1 MKRQLF
7 IPFLFLFAVSMVF
20 AHPYDEVD
28 WKNAKAP
35 KGCFNS
41 SGAIWCEKPDRT
53 STTVTRPDTR
63 MQYFYVKVNGG
74 SAFTVSYCK
83 DLITIPTIHEDES
96 VASINSGKYER
107 FYEIVTEALI
117 TGDYNWT
124 CMGERKI
131 KEVYC
136 YALRDRYGN
145 YEMNIRKYDEFGI
158 LDSEK
163 RTTTAERDY
172 CKKLLDAVE

>member
-7 IPFLFLFAVSMVF
+7 TPFLFLFAVSMVF

-28 WKNAKAP
+28 WKNAKVP

-107 FYEIVTEALI
+107 FYEIVAEALI